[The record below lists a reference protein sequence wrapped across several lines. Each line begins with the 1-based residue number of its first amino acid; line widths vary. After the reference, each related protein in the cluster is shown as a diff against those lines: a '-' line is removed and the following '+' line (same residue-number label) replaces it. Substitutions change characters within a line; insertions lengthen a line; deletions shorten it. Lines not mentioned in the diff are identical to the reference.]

1 MPKVNEL
8 NALSF
13 GHAIPDPLSFGKHHT
28 LAASA
33 IGAAAA
39 LLGGQA
45 SAATIVVNSTAD
57 NLTAGDS
64 LCTLREALANANADS
79 DTTGGD
85 CIAGAGADIISLA
98 GLSGSITLG
107 GTHLRAT
114 GDTQFQGPGAGTLTI
129 SGNDASR
136 IFYVRGAGLNV
147 TISALTLTGGRNSN
161 GAAIRFEQS
170 GSLTIDNATI
180 TGNTSTSKGGAL
192 FFRNNSGSLSI
203 THSTVSG
210 NTASS
215 GGAGLFLYNL
225 GGAVTIGQSTIS
237 GNSGG
242 SRGSGLFLY
251 KVNAPLTITESTIS
265 GNSNSNGRGGG
276 IFLYKSSAPG
286 SVTIQRSTISGNTA
300 GQGGGIFFY
309 KTNSAIQLENSTIS
323 GNAATAGKGGG
334 IYLKGSF
341 GGSHSLDIRSSTI
354 ASNTA
359 SGSGGNIDGGN
370 SANTIQLTNSIVAGG
385 AAPSGPDIL
394 NGVATVTANFTL
406 IQSTS
411 GATIGG
417 ANNLLD
423 VDPQLAALANNGG
436 STQTRLIASSSP
448 ALNAG
453 TAAGLPATDQRGFSR
468 NVGPNPDMGAVELS
482 TAPTAFSFTA
492 QTGVNQGSTVVSGG
506 VTIVGLD
513 VGAPISIVGGS
524 YSINGGPFVTTPGTV
539 QTGDVVTVRVHAS
552 NVGSTLVS
560 ATLTIGGV
568 TGVFN
573 VTSGVRVASVPTLS
587 EWGMVML
594 SSLLLLFGFKNR
606 RTWFRKDGEK
616 G

>member
-1 MPKVNEL
+1 MSKATEL
-8 NALSF
+8 NTLSF

-45 SAATIVVNSTAD
+45 SAATIVVNSNAD
-57 NLTAGDS
+57 DVTGSNS
-64 LCTLREALANANADS
+64 SCTLREALANANSDT

-85 CIAGAGADIISLA
+85 CTAGAGADIISLA
-98 GLSGSITLG
+98 GLSGTITLG

-114 GDTQFQGPGAGTLTI
+114 GSTQFQGPGAGTLTI
-129 SGNDASR
+129 NGNNVSR

-147 TISALTLTGGRNSN
+147 TISGLTLTGGRNSN

-170 GSLTIDNATI
+170 GSLAIDNTTI
-180 TGNTSTSKGGAL
+180 TGNVSTSKGGAL
-192 FFRNNSGSLSI
+192 FFRSNSGTFSI
-203 THSTVSG
+203 TNSTVSG

-225 GGAVTIGQSTIS
+225 SAAVTIGQSTIS

-286 SVTIQRSTISGNTA
+286 SVTIQRSTISGNTS

-309 KTNSAIQLENSTIS
+309 KTNSAIQLENSTVS
-323 GNAATAGKGGG
+323 GNTATAGKGGG

-341 GGSHSLDIRSSTI
+341 GGSHSLDVRSSTI

-370 SANTIQLTNSIVAGG
+370 SANTIQLTNSIIAGG
-385 AAPSGPDIL
+385 AAPSGPDIN
-394 NGVATVTANFTL
+394 NGAATVTANFSL
-406 IQSTS
+406 VQNTS
-411 GATIGG
+411 AATIGG
-417 ANNLLD
+417 ASNLLN

-453 TAAGLPATDQRGFSR
+453 TATGLPATDQRGFNR
-468 NVGPNPDMGAVELS
+468 NAGAGPDMGAVELS
-482 TAPTAFSFTA
+482 IAPTAFSFPA
-492 QTGVNQGSTVVSGG
+492 QTGVRQGATIVSGG
-506 VTIVGLD
+506 VTIAGLD

-524 YSINGGPFVTTPGTV
+524 YSINGGPYVTTPGTV
-539 QTGDVVTVRVHAS
+539 QTGDVVTVRVNAS
-552 NVGSTLVS
+552 SASRTLVS

-568 TGVFN
+568 SGVFS
-573 VTSGVRVASVPTLS
+573 VTSGAQVVGVPTLS
-587 EWGMVML
+587 EWGMAML

-606 RTWFRKDGEK
+606 RTWFRKEGEK